1 MDKGQ
6 SSAMRVLGLEDPM
19 VTSLLGDVMDHISML
34 YTCQPAVLHSATED
48 ISLPPSVQLYALWL
62 KNV

>member
-1 MDKGQ
+1 
-6 SSAMRVLGLEDPM
+6 MRVLGLEDPM

>member
-1 MDKGQ
+1 
-6 SSAMRVLGLEDPM
+6 MRVLGLEDPM

-34 YTCQPAVLHSATED
+34 YTCQPAVLYSATED